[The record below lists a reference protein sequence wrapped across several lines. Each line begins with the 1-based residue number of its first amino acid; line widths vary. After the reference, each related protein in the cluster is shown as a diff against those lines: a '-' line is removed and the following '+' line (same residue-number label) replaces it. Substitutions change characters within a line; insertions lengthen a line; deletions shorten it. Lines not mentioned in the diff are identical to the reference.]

1 MTANIYITQLEKY
14 YSSYLKGIIQGLPF
28 QPIVL
33 RGGKN
38 KPDTTV
44 ALHEQIRMFQACE
57 KRENKKGWTIVWE
70 EWVSKKLGRQQWPS
84 AITVTTEEDL
94 LFLLKKEKEAL
105 AFNEQLKGLLQWRPA
120 MKDWLANKPALVLE
134 LSSSW
139 TGIRAV
145 VDYLLQHDVSH
156 YYLRSIPV
164 PVHTKFIEQHKRII
178 YSMLHHLQSD
188 KFSLPDTDLEEALRL
203 NRKPF
208 LFTVRWLD
216 DNLAL
221 RFTAGI
227 NLLAVPVEYLKQ
239 QVWNIERVIMVENA
253 TNLFLFPPIPG
264 TLVMCSNGKA
274 LHLLKEIPFL
284 QTTSLYYWGDL
295 DEDGFVMLNAI
306 RSYYGHIISLFMDD
320 ITITCHQAELTIK
333 GISYRKKELGLLQPH
348 ENMAYQLLLPGNLWL
363 EQEKLHQSYVQA
375 SLKKWLPEEIS

>member
-1 MTANIYITQLEKY
+1 MTGNIYITQLEKY

-44 ALHEQIRMFQACE
+44 ALHEQIRIFQACE
-57 KRENKKGWTIVWE
+57 KRENKKGWTIEWE

-84 AITVTTEEDL
+84 AISVTTAEDL
-94 LFLLKKEKEAL
+94 LFLLRKEKEAF

-120 MKDWLANKPALVLE
+120 IKSWLANKPALVLD
-134 LSSSW
+134 LSRSW
-139 TGIRAV
+139 TGICAV
-145 VDYLLQHDVSH
+145 VDYLLNHDVSH

-178 YSMLHHLQSD
+178 YSILHHLHSER
-188 KFSLPDTDLEEALRL
+188 FPFADTDLEEALDL

-208 LFTVRWLD
+208 LFTIRWLD
-216 DNLAL
+216 DILAL

-239 QVWNIERVIMVENA
+239 QIWSIERVILVENT
-253 TNLFLFPPIPG
+253 TNLFLFPSIPG
-264 TLVMCSNGKA
+264 TLILCSNGKA

-284 QTTSLYYWGDL
+284 QNTALYYWGDL

-306 RSYYGHIISLFMDD
+306 RSYYDHITSLFMDD
-320 ITITCHQAELTIK
+320 MTIAFHQAELTTK
-333 GISYRKKELGLLQPH
+333 GISYRKKELDLLQPH
-348 ENMAYQLLLPGNLWL
+348 ENRAYELLLPGNLWL

-375 SLKKWLPEEIS
+375 SLKKWIPEEIS